1 MRKSICSIM
10 IIAMSAI
17 FSGCGNRLPSGT
29 ELRNVYASHKQV
41 FNRAITMLKEDGAF
55 SESSGNPAAA
65 LMLNPFDSQNSRDL
79 KFSDARRQ
87 AYKTIFDEIGLRY
100 SALVFGRRESVI
112 FVVATKGLAIGGGGT
127 TRGIAYIAHPDQN
140 LGFRVVQTEKE
151 AENSTYG
158 GVNLVPLEGNWYLYY
173 VNPS

>member
-1 MRKSICSIM
+1 
-10 IIAMSAI
+10 
-17 FSGCGNRLPSGT
+17 
-29 ELRNVYASHKQV
+29 
-41 FNRAITMLKEDGAF
+41 
-55 SESSGNPAAA
+55 
-65 LMLNPFDSQNSRDL
+65 MLNPFDSQNSRDL

-158 GVNLVPLEGNWYLYY
+158 GVDLVPLEGNWYLYY